1 MRLTLLLPLILILTV
16 SLSLITFVSFS
27 SATPVESRLKPLVDL
42 IERRLDIAEAVAL
55 HKWDLAQPVQDDE
68 RERQIIA
75 SVRREAPKHGLD
87 PDRAETFFVDQM
99 TAGKLIQQT
108 LLNRWKDNQQAP
120 ETPRQDLR
128 AELRPQLDALQH
140 ELLRHLAVFEQA
152 GIPTCGPWM
161 YQLIVSSSN
170 DLLRQAALSVATLQL
185 CKDA

>member
-1 MRLTLLLPLILILTV
+1 MRLTLLLPLILILIV
-16 SLSLITFVSFS
+16 SLIAFVSFS

-55 HKWDLAQPVQDDE
+55 HKWDLEQPVQDDE
-68 RERQIIA
+68 RERRIIA
-75 SVRREAPKHGLD
+75 SVRREAPKYGLD

-120 ETPRQDLR
+120 ETPRQDLH

-152 GIPTCGPWM
+152 GIPACGPWM
-161 YQLIVSSSN
+161 HQIIVSSSD
-170 DLLRQAALSVATLQL
+170 DLLRQAALGVATLQL
-185 CKDA
+185 CEDV

>member
-1 MRLTLLLPLILILTV
+1 MRLTLLLPLILILIV
-16 SLSLITFVSFS
+16 SLIAFVSFS

-55 HKWDLAQPVQDDE
+55 HKWDLGQPVQDDE
-68 RERQIIA
+68 RERRIIA
-75 SVRREAPKHGLD
+75 SVRREAPKYGLD

-108 LLNRWKDNQQAP
+108 LLNRWKDSQQAP
-120 ETPRQDLR
+120 ETPRQDLH

-152 GIPTCGPWM
+152 GMPACGPWM
-161 YQLIVSSSN
+161 HQIIVSSSN
-170 DLLRQAALSVATLQL
+170 DLLRQAALGVATLQL
-185 CKDA
+185 CEDA